1 MLSEALPAHTLS
13 VPAPRSVIFQP
24 TTVAVSVFFAAPDTG
39 QMHIQFSFEIC
50 PMPKRQQKK
59 SHDRRLVA
67 LATHHVFKLFN
78 LKYDLFNFHYGY
90 QQFADVYVI
99 SKTNCGVN
107 IFINISIKHKRAR
120 FLRCLFIEVS
130 LIYR

>member
-1 MLSEALPAHTLS
+1 MLSGALPAHTLS
-13 VPAPRSVIFQP
+13 VPATRSVIFQP

-67 LATHHVFKLFN
+67 LATHHVFKLFY

-90 QQFADVYVI
+90 QQ
-99 SKTNCGVN
+99 
-107 IFINISIKHKRAR
+107 
-120 FLRCLFIEVS
+120 S
-130 LIYR
+130 LMYMLYQKLTEESTYL

>member
-1 MLSEALPAHTLS
+1 MS
-13 VPAPRSVIFQP
+13 APRSVIFQP
-24 TTVAVSVFFAAPDTG
+24 MTVAVSVFFAAPDTG

-67 LATHHVFKLFN
+67 LATHHVFKLFYL

-90 QQFADVYVI
+90 QLFADVYVI
-99 SKTNCGVN
+99 SEAKSGVN
-107 IFINISIKHKRAR
+107 IFIKKCS
-120 FLRCLFIEVS
+120 
-130 LIYR
+130 

>member
-1 MLSEALPAHTLS
+1 VLSGALPAHTLS

-67 LATHHVFKLFN
+67 LATHHVFKLFY
-78 LKYDLFNFHYGY
+78 LKYDLFSFHYGY
-90 QQFADVYVI
+90 QQSLMYMLYQ
-99 SKTNCGVN
+99 KLT
-107 IFINISIKHKRAR
+107 
-120 FLRCLFIEVS
+120 EVS
-130 LIYR
+130 TYL

>member
-1 MLSEALPAHTLS
+1 MCYLKLYQLTPYQCPLPEGVLKDNMTDLAE
-13 VPAPRSVIFQP
+13 
-24 TTVAVSVFFAAPDTG
+24 VAVSVFFAAPDTG

-67 LATHHVFKLFN
+67 LATHHVFKLFY

-90 QQFADVYVI
+90 QQSLMYMLYQ
-99 SKTNCGVN
+99 KLT
-107 IFINISIKHKRAR
+107 
-120 FLRCLFIEVS
+120 EVS
-130 LIYR
+130 TYL

>member
-24 TTVAVSVFFAAPDTG
+24 TTVAVSVFFAAPDTR

-59 SHDRRLVA
+59 SHDCRLVA
-67 LATHHVFKLFN
+67 LATHHVFKLFY

-90 QQFADVYVI
+90 QQSLMYMLYQKLIV
-99 SKTNCGVN
+99 
-107 IFINISIKHKRAR
+107 
-120 FLRCLFIEVS
+120 VS
-130 LIYR
+130 TYL

>member
-24 TTVAVSVFFAAPDTG
+24 TTVAVSVFFAAPDTR

-67 LATHHVFKLFN
+67 LATHHVFKLFY

-90 QQFADVYVI
+90 QQSLMYMLYQKLIV
-99 SKTNCGVN
+99 
-107 IFINISIKHKRAR
+107 
-120 FLRCLFIEVS
+120 VS
-130 LIYR
+130 TYL

>member
-1 MLSEALPAHTLS
+1 MSRASPAHTS
-13 VPAPRSVIFQP
+13 TVSAPRSVIFQP
-24 TTVAVSVFFAAPDTG
+24 MTVAVSVFFAAPDTG

-67 LATHHVFKLFN
+67 LATHHVFQLFY
-78 LKYDLFNFHYGY
+78 LYELFNFHYGY
-90 QQFADVYVI
+90 QLFADVYVI
-99 SKTNCGVN
+99 SETKCGVN
-107 IFINISIKHKRAR
+107 IFIKISIKHKRAK

>member
-1 MLSEALPAHTLS
+1 VLSEALPAHTLS

-67 LATHHVFKLFN
+67 LATYHVFKLFY

-90 QQFADVYVI
+90 QQSLMYMLYQKLIV
-99 SKTNCGVN
+99 
-107 IFINISIKHKRAR
+107 
-120 FLRCLFIEVS
+120 VS
-130 LIYR
+130 TYL

>member
-1 MLSEALPAHTLS
+1 M

-67 LATHHVFKLFN
+67 LATHHVFKLFY

-90 QQFADVYVI
+90 Q
-99 SKTNCGVN
+99 
-107 IFINISIKHKRAR
+107 
-120 FLRCLFIEVS
+120 RC
-130 LIYR
+130 

>member
-24 TTVAVSVFFAAPDTG
+24 TTVAVSVFFAAPDTR

-59 SHDRRLVA
+59 SHDCRLVA
-67 LATHHVFKLFN
+67 LATHHVFKLFY

-90 QQFADVYVI
+90 QLFADVYVI
-99 SKTNCGVN
+99 SETN
-107 IFINISIKHKRAR
+107 
-120 FLRCLFIEVS
+120 
-130 LIYR
+130 